1 MIKVEYIPEKNS
13 IRVDLDFHC
22 KHQYLT
28 EVIALFDALT
38 RTMEDRELF
47 VMAVQDRLNQ
57 MQKEIEEELKND
69 KNNFSNK
76 SDQ

>member
-1 MIKVEYIPEKNS
+1 MIKVKYVPEQDS
-13 IRVDLDFHC
+13 IRVDLDFCC

-28 EVIALFDALT
+28 EVIALFNALT

-47 VMAVQDRLNQ
+47 VMAVQDHLNQ
-57 MQKEIEEELKND
+57 MQKDIEEELKND
-69 KNNFSNK
+69 KNNISNE